1 MKRKQKKR
9 ETAAKQKNEENK
21 QNAAV
26 SEYNYTRSKYNMY
39 MKLPLQD
46 RQFIEHHLALAEV
59 T

>member
-1 MKRKQKKR
+1 MKR

-21 QNAAV
+21 QKAAV
-26 SEYNYTRSKYNMY
+26 SLNIITLLSTYNMY
-39 MKLPLQD
+39 MKLPLQN

>member
-1 MKRKQKKR
+1 MNSQKER
-9 ETAAKQKNEENK
+9 AAAKQTNEENK
-21 QNAAV
+21 QKAAAL
-26 SEYNYTRSKYNMY
+26 SKIITSSKYNMY